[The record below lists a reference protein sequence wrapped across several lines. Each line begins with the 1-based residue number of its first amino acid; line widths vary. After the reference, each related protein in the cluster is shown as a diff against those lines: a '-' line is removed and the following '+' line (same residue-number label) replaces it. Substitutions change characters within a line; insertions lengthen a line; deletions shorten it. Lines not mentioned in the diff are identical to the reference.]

1 MIMKEISLHLL
12 DIVQNSL
19 SAGANLIEVS
29 VEIDT
34 VADLLTVSVTDDG
47 GGMDEETQRN
57 VISPFYTSRDTRKV
71 GLGIPFFKEGAEGC
85 GGSFSLSSKPGAGT
99 KIGASYRIS
108 HIDRPP
114 LGDMAETMLTLCV
127 CNKKVD
133 FVLRC
138 ARDDKEFLF
147 DTREIR
153 LALGDGVPF
162 HTPEVMEWLKGYLA
176 EGIEE
181 VNGGMDI

>member
-1 MIMKEISLHLL
+1 MVMKEIALHLL

-19 SAGANLIEVS
+19 SAGASLI
-29 VEIDT
+29 
-34 VADLLTVSVTDDG
+34 TVSVDIDEAG
-47 GGMDEETQRN
+47 GLLHVGVADNGRGMDAQTQAQVVN
-57 VISPFYTSRDTRKV
+57 PFYTSRDTRKV

-85 GGSFSLSSKPGAGT
+85 GGSFYLSSAPGVGT
-99 KIGASYRIS
+99 EIGASYGLS

-127 CNKKVD
+127 CNETVD
-133 FVLRC
+133 FVLRY
-138 ARDDKEFLF
+138 ARGETIFLF

-153 LALGDGVPF
+153 AVLGEGVPF
-162 HTPEVMEWLKGYLA
+162 RTPEVMKWLKDYLA

-181 VNGGMDI
+181 VNGGKDI